1 MHDVPPTSPGPVP
14 ITPATRLHPI
24 ARGVMMHCGCVLLAC
39 FVVPLAMN
47 SNIWPIAGVFW
58 SVLTVPVGAGTGALT
73 AWLLGG
79 LGGRGL
85 RPQLATGL
93 LVITGLLVATAV
105 GVIIA
110 NNR

>member
-1 MHDVPPTSPGPVP
+1 
-14 ITPATRLHPI
+14 
-24 ARGVMMHCGCVLLAC
+24 
-39 FVVPLAMN
+39 MN

-58 SVLTVPVGAGTGALT
+58 SVLTVPVAAGTGALT
-73 AWLLGG
+73 AWLL
-79 LGGRGL
+79 RSL

-105 GVIIA
+105 AVIIA

>member
-1 MHDVPPTSPGPVP
+1 M
-14 ITPATRLHPI
+14 RLVSFG
-24 ARGVMMHCGCVLLAC
+24 RGKRALA
-39 FVVPLAMN
+39 L
-47 SNIWPIAGVFW
+47 
-58 SVLTVPVGAGTGALT
+58 GALT